1 MRDKIAE
8 WLEAIDETA
17 LFADGFDGAI
27 IGLTEDSLN
36 NAFRVC
42 YSVDDCCEI
51 LMVDHD
57 MGYDEAMEYGGVVSN
72 TMVTMGELRYYCAME
87 RLIEEKGATA
97 LEEMR
102 CMI

>member
-1 MRDKIAE
+1 MRDKIAD

-27 IGLTEDSLN
+27 IGLTQDSLN
-36 NAFRVC
+36 DAFRVC

-57 MGYDEAMEYGGVVSN
+57 MGYDEAMEFFDFNV
-72 TMVTMGELRYYCAME
+72 R
-87 RLIEEKGATA
+87 GAIVGPSTP
-97 LEEMR
+97 
-102 CMI
+102 IFVI

>member
-27 IGLTEDSLN
+27 IGLTQDSLN
-36 NAFRVC
+36 DAFRVC

-57 MGYDEAMEYGGVVSN
+57 MGYEEAMEFFDFNVRGSIVGPSTPIFV
-72 TMVTMGELRYYCAME
+72 
-87 RLIEEKGATA
+87 I
-97 LEEMR
+97 
-102 CMI
+102 

>member
-27 IGLTEDSLN
+27 IGLTEDALN

-57 MGYDEAMEYGGVVSN
+57 MGYDEAMEYFDFNV
-72 TMVTMGELRYYCAME
+72 R
-87 RLIEEKGATA
+87 GAIVGPSTP
-97 LEEMR
+97 
-102 CMI
+102 IFVI